1 MVGLLEIDP
10 VVSIDFDLA
19 IMMRGCQHEN
29 EQVEKY
35 RHRGPGVRVDVLRRA
50 GVSWM
55 MGGAPERRE
64 LMAATSLIE

>member
-35 RHRGPGVRVDVLRRA
+35 RHRGPGAGLSRYKERVEA
-50 GVSWM
+50 GKVKILP
-55 MGGAPERRE
+55 AEE
-64 LMAATSLIE
+64 ITL